1 MKFQQQQRKTTKYGT
16 KKTTKGAN
24 KGAQGQD
31 LKNKKQVS
39 AEKVETKV
47 EGSKETDTEKL
58 IEKDPESKK
67 AYNEISQEVN
77 RKEDEAKE
85 AAARK
90 EIPNSTTEVVETV
103 NNGEKI
109 NIGITKDE
117 NTGSNKNTVK
127 EDKKEEPVKE
137 LVSENGTTIDVNSVV
152 DVPAQE
158 KAPEVKAEENK
169 KAEEKTT
176 NGIASMF
183 PEEAEEDSAKEFSKQ
198 TIVEKNEETTKAET
212 EAPVVETKVVLP
224 TTESTEEE
232 TAKVV
237 AEEKKSVET
246 KEAPKAEVVE
256 TTKEVKKEVKVTEE
270 KAEEPAKVNATYADT
285 VVAVSRDAKATFV
298 VTSGKVV
305 SVQNGDEQIS
315 VANNGSSIVVTNN
328 FPEFDGTVSFTA
340 VDEAGQSTTL
350 TVIFK

>member
-1 MKFQQQQRKTTKYGT
+1 MYGT
-16 KKTTKGAN
+16 KSTKGAN

-31 LKNKKQVS
+31 LKNKVKVS

-47 EGSKETDTEKL
+47 EGSRETDTKEL

-198 TIVEKNEETTKAET
+198 TIVE
-212 EAPVVETKVVLP
+212 TKVVLP

-256 TTKEVKKEVKVTEE
+256 TKKEVKQQNKVTEE
-270 KAEEPAKVNATYADT
+270 KVEKVEEKNAQFVDT
-285 VVAVSRDAKATFV
+285 VIAVDRNQTATFRV
-298 VTSGKVV
+298 SEGKIA
-305 SVQNGDEQIS
+305 SVQNNDEQIS
-315 VANNGSSIVVTNN
+315 VSNTDTTVTVKNN
-328 FPEFDGTVSFTA
+328 FPEFDGTISFTV
-340 VDEAGQSTTL
+340 VDTIGTAQTL
-350 TVIFK
+350 TIILK

>member
-1 MKFQQQQRKTTKYGT
+1 MYGT
-16 KKTTKGAN
+16 KQTSKSTN

-47 EGSKETDTEKL
+47 EGSKTTEVEDL
-58 IEKDPESKK
+58 IKNDPESKK

-90 EIPNSTTEVVETV
+90 EIPGAKTE
-103 NNGEKI
+103 I
-109 NIGITKDE
+109 NDKNVGITKDE
-117 NTGSNKNTVK
+117 NTGKNDNVVK
-127 EDKKEEPVKE
+127 KQEEKPAVPEK
-137 LVSENGTTIDVNSVV
+137 LVSEDGKETTIDVNSVV

-183 PEEAEEDSAKEFSKQ
+183 PEETEEDSAKEFSKQ
-198 TIVEKNEETTKAET
+198 VETEIKE
-212 EAPVVETKVVLP
+212 EAPVVEDKKEVTKEVLP
-224 TTESTEEE
+224 TTESTEKEE
-232 TAKVV
+232 ATIVETKK
-237 AEEKKSVET
+237 EEKAVETT

-256 TTKEVKKEVKVTEE
+256 KTVEVKKEVKKQEE
-270 KAEEPAKVNATYADT
+270 KPAPANAQFAET
-285 VVAVSRDAKATFV
+285 VVVASRDAKAQFSLTAGKI
-298 VTSGKVV
+298 VT
-305 SVQNGDEQIS
+305 VQNSDEQITVS
-315 VANNGSSIVVTNN
+315 NNGSSIVVTNN

-340 VDEAGQSTTL
+340 VDEAGQATNL

>member
-1 MKFQQQQRKTTKYGT
+1 MYGT
-16 KKTTKGAN
+16 KKTTKSIN
-24 KGAQGQD
+24 KGAPVGKD
-31 LKNKKQVS
+31 LENNKKVS

-47 EGSKETDTEKL
+47 EGSKETDVKEL

-67 AYNEISQEVN
+67 AYNEISQKVN
-77 RKEDEAKE
+77 EKEDKQKE
-85 AAARK
+85 AEARK
-90 EIPNSTTEVVETV
+90 EIPNSKTELVETT
-103 NNGEKI
+103 NNGEKVT
-109 NIGITKDE
+109 IGITKDE

-137 LVSENGTTIDVNSVV
+137 LVSENGTKTTIDVNSVV

-183 PEEAEEDSAKEFSKQ
+183 PEETEEDSAKEFSKQ
-198 TIVEKNEETTKAET
+198 VETEIKE
-212 EAPVVETKVVLP
+212 EAPVVEDKKEVTKEVLP
-224 TTESTEEE
+224 TTESTEKEE
-232 TAKVV
+232 ATIVETKK
-237 AEEKKSVET
+237 EEKAVETT

-256 TTKEVKKEVKVTEE
+256 KTVEVKKEVKKQEE
-270 KAEEPAKVNATYADT
+270 KPAPANAQFAET
-285 VVAVSRDAKATFV
+285 VVVASRDAKAQFSLTAGKI
-298 VTSGKVV
+298 VT
-305 SVQNGDEQIS
+305 VQNSDEQITVS
-315 VANNGSSIVVTNN
+315 NNGSSIVVTNN

-340 VDEAGQSTTL
+340 VDEAGQATSL